1 MLTKAFFAPFL
12 TASLLLISVSTT
24 AQSVSQK
31 TDMLPNKS
39 NTPACKLLTEKD
51 VLDHIPTSEGV
62 HIAEERAEQGY
73 STCVWVRNDLDPDLA
88 TKEPFQLT
96 VSWDYHDHESD
107 NMGGYVLTQA
117 RRLGE
122 PALGIGDEAHWMQGA
137 MPTLAVW
144 YKEQS
149 VAIQLLGGEPQRKG
163 SKILASKAL
172 RRIKAGN
179 IAQTN

>member
-12 TASLLLISVSTT
+12 AASMLLISVSTT

-31 TDMLPNKS
+31 TDMLPNES
-39 NTPACKLLTEKD
+39 STPACKLLTEKE

-62 HIAEERAEQGY
+62 HIEEERAKQGY
-73 STCVWVRNDLDPDLA
+73 STCVWIRNDLEPNLA
-88 TKEPFQLT
+88 VKEPFQLT
-96 VSWDYHDHESD
+96 VTWNYHDHEND
-107 NMGGYVLTQA
+107 NMGGYSINQA

-122 PALGIGDEAHWMQGA
+122 SVAGIGDEAYWIKGT
-137 MPTLAVW
+137 MPMLIVW

-149 VAIQLLGGEPQRKG
+149 LAIQIAGGESQRKG

-172 RRIKAGN
+172 HQITSNVTQRN
-179 IAQTN
+179 

>member
-122 PALGIGDEAHWMQGA
+122 PVLGIGDEAHWMQGA

-149 VAIQLLGGEPQRKG
+149 VAIQLLGGALCVSMVLNQRF
-163 SKILASKAL
+163 L
-172 RRIKAGN
+172 R
-179 IAQTN
+179 